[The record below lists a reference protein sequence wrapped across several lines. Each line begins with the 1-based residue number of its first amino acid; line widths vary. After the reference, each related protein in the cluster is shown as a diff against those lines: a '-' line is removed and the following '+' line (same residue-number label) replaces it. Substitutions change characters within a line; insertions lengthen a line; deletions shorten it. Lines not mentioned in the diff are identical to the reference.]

1 MPRLDGFPAGGLV
14 VKHHQIPTRLRMGLY
29 QINVFTFTIEFKYFS
44 LDASVVVFTHCW
56 CPLILE
62 SPCTCTLSKAGIP
75 TALVN
80 LISPFYM
87 SMVRALLFSFLFS
100 PNLEDHSDQ
109 FFQALWQ
116 AFQTLVLLSCRLEC
130 FGVNNLTW
138 DHLNMYSLW
147 LYYWAHSDKQLPAHF
162 LYQLDF

>member
-1 MPRLDGFPAGGLV
+1 MLIWITSRWWLMPRLDGFPAGGLV

-87 SMVRALLFSFLFS
+87 SMVRALLFSLPTFADLPSNNVANLPLFHFFLRFTIS
-100 PNLEDHSDQ
+100 AFLTKSR
-109 FFQALWQ
+109 ALSMCNVPSCIG
-116 AFQTLVLLSCRLEC
+116 TL
-130 FGVNNLTW
+130 
-138 DHLNMYSLW
+138 
-147 LYYWAHSDKQLPAHF
+147 WA
-162 LYQLDF
+162 